1 MKEKFISSYL
11 CQLLVRY
18 VKEKRDNEFEQ
29 ALVRVLI
36 GLVLIYYF
44 NDLQFSQAQAVAA
57 NALNLVFVPSLFVI
71 AAVSMAACVY
81 FWPGEM
87 PIRRILSILLDIA
100 SLTYLLLVGGSHAA
114 PLCFLYQWIVI
125 GYGFR
130 FGRTYLLIALVL
142 ALSGFGIVIVVEPYW
157 QEDQGLAVGLW
168 LGTLLISMY
177 SSTLIGR
184 LYKALERAE
193 EANIA
198 KRQFICSVSH
208 ELRTPLNAIIGMID
222 LMRSTQLDR
231 DQIEML
237 DCLTAT
243 SQVMLTQIEDVL
255 DFSKIE
261 AGKMS
266 VESVQF
272 DLYKIIQGILDI
284 FRYRID
290 PFQIHLSHSISSD
303 VPFQING
310 DQHHLR
316 QILVNLIGNAVKF
329 TEQGRIS
336 VGVSLVAKSLDH
348 IRLRF
353 SVKDTGIGIPMC
365 AQDKIFES
373 FTQADESTTRR
384 FGGTGL
390 GTTICKQL
398 VELMGGQIGFSSIQ
412 GEGSE
417 FWFELEFG
425 LETRSEPVSSELAV
439 ASIRSLVFSPARSQP
454 NLIAQITMACGI
466 APEICHNFQEVVESL
481 EQATLAGKP
490 LRLVFID
497 EPCLDGESLQSYKER
512 ISTATKYFQKIHANG
527 KLTCVLVI
535 RDDALLNEFSHC
547 MELIGL
553 YSIITLPIQRSALI
567 NILHGHLIN
576 IAHSRIG
583 TKPAQLRAEGATIKL
598 AAVVPEKQSGYEIL
612 VAEDNPTNR
621 KVLQKI
627 LERAGHRC
635 TLVKDG
641 DEALDLVER
650 KSFDAII
657 LDMNMP
663 TIPGTDVARLYRLM
677 HGHAADLPIIMF
689 SANATP
695 EARQESLDAGAN
707 AFLAKPIQIDMFLGT
722 LDRLVQKFH
731 AIHPP
736 LIKLKNMSHS
746 NAVLLT
752 RANEPI
758 LNMQALGD
766 LEHVSKDRIFL
777 DDLIVEF
784 IYENKKSLIF
794 LEKAMLAGNQEKV
807 KDIVHSI
814 KGSALSIGAVA
825 LKMMCRRLEKLGK
838 SELETHPEEII
849 QQFKHTFSLL
859 CEQLEEYRQKRLE
872 LMESS

>member
-1 MKEKFISSYL
+1 
-11 CQLLVRY
+11 
-18 VKEKRDNEFEQ
+18 
-29 ALVRVLI
+29 
-36 GLVLIYYF
+36 
-44 NDLQFSQAQAVAA
+44 
-57 NALNLVFVPSLFVI
+57 
-71 AAVSMAACVY
+71 
-81 FWPGEM
+81 
-87 PIRRILSILLDIA
+87 
-100 SLTYLLLVGGSHAA
+100 
-114 PLCFLYQWIVI
+114 
-125 GYGFR
+125 
-130 FGRTYLLIALVL
+130 
-142 ALSGFGIVIVVEPYW
+142 
-157 QEDQGLAVGLW
+157 
-168 LGTLLISMY
+168 
-177 SSTLIGR
+177 
-184 LYKALERAE
+184 
-193 EANIA
+193 
-198 KRQFICSVSH
+198 
-208 ELRTPLNAIIGMID
+208 
-222 LMRSTQLDR
+222 
-231 DQIEML
+231 
-237 DCLTAT
+237 
-243 SQVMLTQIEDVL
+243 
-255 DFSKIE
+255 
-261 AGKMS
+261 
-266 VESVQF
+266 
-272 DLYKIIQGILDI
+272 
-284 FRYRID
+284 
-290 PFQIHLSHSISSD
+290 
-303 VPFQING
+303 
-310 DQHHLR
+310 
-316 QILVNLIGNAVKF
+316 
-329 TEQGRIS
+329 
-336 VGVSLVAKSLDH
+336 
-348 IRLRF
+348 
-353 SVKDTGIGIPMC
+353 
-365 AQDKIFES
+365 
-373 FTQADESTTRR
+373 
-384 FGGTGL
+384 
-390 GTTICKQL
+390 
-398 VELMGGQIGFSSIQ
+398 MGGQIGFSSIQ

-425 LETRSEPVSSELAV
+425 IEAKSEPVSSELAV

-454 NLIAQITMACGI
+454 NVIAQITMACGI
-466 APEICHNFQEVVESL
+466 APEICQNVQEVVESL
-481 EQATLAGKP
+481 EHATLAGKP

-512 ISTATKYFQKIHANG
+512 INSTTKYFQKIHANG
-527 KLTCVLVI
+527 KLTCVLVM
-535 RDDALLNEFSHC
+535 RDDTLLTELSHC

-553 YSIITLPIQRSALI
+553 YSIITLPIQRSALV

-583 TKPAQLRAEGATIKL
+583 TKPAQLRTEGATLKL

-722 LDRLVQKFH
+722 LERLVQQFH

-736 LIKLKNMSHS
+736 MTKLKNISHS

-758 LNMQALGD
+758 LNMQALSD
-766 LEHVSKDRIFL
+766 LENVSKDRLFL
-777 DDLIVEF
+777 DDLIIEF

-794 LEKAMLAGNQEKV
+794 LEKALLAGNQEKI

-838 SELETHPEEII
+838 ADLETHPEEII
-849 QQFKHTFSLL
+849 QQFKHAFSLL

>member
-11 CQLLVRY
+11 IQLLVKY
-18 VKEKRDNEFEQ
+18 VKENRDNEFEQ

-44 NDLQFSQAQAVAA
+44 NDLQFTHPQGIAA
-57 NALNLVFVPSLFVI
+57 NALNLVFVPYLFVI
-71 AAVSMAACVY
+71 AA
-81 FWPGEM
+81 
-87 PIRRILSILLDIA
+87 ILLDIA
-100 SLTYLLLVGGSHAA
+100 PLTYVLLVGGSHAA

-130 FGRTYLLIALVL
+130 FGRNYLLIALVL
-142 ALSGFGIVIVVEPYW
+142 ALSGFGLVIVLAPYW
-157 QEDQGLAVGLW
+157 QEDQGLAIGLW

-184 LYKALERAE
+184 LYTALDRAE

-222 LMRSTQLDR
+222 LMRSTNLDR
-231 DQIEML
+231 DQIEKL

-290 PFQIHLSHSISSD
+290 PFQIHLSHSICSD

-336 VGVSLVAKSLDH
+336 VGVSLVEKTLGYV
-348 IRLRF
+348 RLRF
-353 SVKDTGIGIPMC
+353 SVKDTGIGIPIC

-398 VELMGGQIGFSSIQ
+398 VELMRGEIGFSSIQ

-425 LETRSEPVSSELAV
+425 ADTKSEPVSPELDV
-439 ASIRSLVFSPARSQP
+439 ASVRSVVFSPQRNQT
-454 NLIAQITMACGI
+454 NLVVQITSTCGI
-466 APEICHNFQEVVESL
+466 SPEICTSIQEVVEYL
-481 EQATLAGKP
+481 EHANLIGKP
-490 LRLVFID
+490 VRLVFID
-497 EPCLDGESLQSYKER
+497 APYLDGESLESYTAR
-512 ISTATKYFQKIHANG
+512 ISSTTNYFQKIHAAG
-527 KLTCVLVI
+527 KLTCVLVTS
-535 RDDALLNEFSHC
+535 DSELLNELSLC

-553 YSIITLPIQRSALI
+553 YSIIELPVQRRALI
-567 NILHGHLIN
+567 NVLHGHLIN
-576 IAHSRIG
+576 IAHSRIDP
-583 TKPAQLRAEGATIKL
+583 KPAQLRAESAAIKL
-598 AAVVPEKQSGYEIL
+598 AIVAPEKQSGYEIL

-641 DEALDLVER
+641 NEALDLVER

-689 SANATP
+689 S
-695 EARQESLDAGAN
+695 
-707 AFLAKPIQIDMFLGT
+707 
-722 LDRLVQKFH
+722 
-731 AIHPP
+731 
-736 LIKLKNMSHS
+736 
-746 NAVLLT
+746 
-752 RANEPI
+752 
-758 LNMQALGD
+758 
-766 LEHVSKDRIFL
+766 
-777 DDLIVEF
+777 
-784 IYENKKSLIF
+784 EN
-794 LEKAMLAGNQEKV
+794 
-807 KDIVHSI
+807 
-814 KGSALSIGAVA
+814 
-825 LKMMCRRLEKLGK
+825 
-838 SELETHPEEII
+838 
-849 QQFKHTFSLL
+849 
-859 CEQLEEYRQKRLE
+859 
-872 LMESS
+872 SSW

>member
-1 MKEKFISSYL
+1 MKEKFISSYVIR
-11 CQLLVRY
+11 LLVRY

-44 NDLQFSQAQAVAA
+44 NDLQFANPQGLAA

-71 AAVSMAACVY
+71 AAVLMVACVY
-81 FWPGEM
+81 FWPGER
-87 PIRRILSILLDIA
+87 PVRRILSILLDIA
-100 SLTYLLLVGGSHAA
+100 SLTYLLIVGGSHAA

-125 GYGFR
+125 GNGFR

-142 ALSGFGIVIVVEPYW
+142 ALSGFGLVIVVSPYW
-157 QEDQGLAVGLW
+157 QDDQGLALGLW

-184 LYKALERAE
+184 LYKALDRAE

-272 DLYKIIQGILDI
+272 DLYKIIQSILDI

-290 PFQIHLSHSISSD
+290 PFQIHLSHSICSD

-336 VGVSLVAKSLDH
+336 VSVSLVSKTLSH

-398 VELMGGQIGFSSIQ
+398 VELMGGEIGFSSIQ

-425 LETRSEPVSSELAV
+425 METKLNLVSSELAV
-439 ASIRSLVFSPARSQP
+439 ASIRSLVFSPVRSQP

-466 APEICHNFQEVVESL
+466 APEISQSVEGVVESL
-481 EQATLAGKP
+481 EHATLAGKP
-490 LRLVFID
+490 VRLVFID
-497 EPCLDGESLQSYKER
+497 EPYLDGESVEIYKER
-512 ISTATKYFQKIHANG
+512 IGSTTRYFQKIHANG
-527 KLTCVLVI
+527 KLTCVLVA
-535 RDDALLNEFSHC
+535 RDSSLLNELSHC

-553 YSIITLPIQRSALI
+553 YSIITLPLQRVTLI
-567 NILHGHLIN
+567 NVLHGHLIN

-583 TKPAQLRAEGATIKL
+583 VKPAQLRTEGTAIKL

-722 LDRLVQKFH
+722 LDRLVQQFH
-731 AIHPP
+731 TIHPP
-736 LIKLKNMSHS
+736 LTKLKTMSHS
-746 NAVLLT
+746 NELLLA

-758 LNMQALGD
+758 LNMQALSD
-766 LEHVSKDRIFL
+766 LEHVSKDKIFL

-794 LEKAMLAGNQEKV
+794 LEKALLSGDQEKV

-814 KGSALSIGAVA
+814 KGSALSIGAVS
-825 LKMMCRRLEKLGK
+825 LKMMCRRLEKIGK
-838 SELETHPEEII
+838 VELEAYPEEII
-849 QQFKHTFSLL
+849 QQFRYAFSLL

>member
-1 MKEKFISSYL
+1 
-11 CQLLVRY
+11 
-18 VKEKRDNEFEQ
+18 
-29 ALVRVLI
+29 
-36 GLVLIYYF
+36 
-44 NDLQFSQAQAVAA
+44 
-57 NALNLVFVPSLFVI
+57 
-71 AAVSMAACVY
+71 
-81 FWPGEM
+81 
-87 PIRRILSILLDIA
+87 
-100 SLTYLLLVGGSHAA
+100 
-114 PLCFLYQWIVI
+114 
-125 GYGFR
+125 
-130 FGRTYLLIALVL
+130 
-142 ALSGFGIVIVVEPYW
+142 
-157 QEDQGLAVGLW
+157 
-168 LGTLLISMY
+168 
-177 SSTLIGR
+177 
-184 LYKALERAE
+184 
-193 EANIA
+193 
-198 KRQFICSVSH
+198 
-208 ELRTPLNAIIGMID
+208 
-222 LMRSTQLDR
+222 
-231 DQIEML
+231 
-237 DCLTAT
+237 
-243 SQVMLTQIEDVL
+243 
-255 DFSKIE
+255 
-261 AGKMS
+261 
-266 VESVQF
+266 
-272 DLYKIIQGILDI
+272 
-284 FRYRID
+284 
-290 PFQIHLSHSISSD
+290 
-303 VPFQING
+303 
-310 DQHHLR
+310 
-316 QILVNLIGNAVKF
+316 
-329 TEQGRIS
+329 
-336 VGVSLVAKSLDH
+336 
-348 IRLRF
+348 
-353 SVKDTGIGIPMC
+353 
-365 AQDKIFES
+365 
-373 FTQADESTTRR
+373 
-384 FGGTGL
+384 
-390 GTTICKQL
+390 
-398 VELMGGQIGFSSIQ
+398 
-412 GEGSE
+412 
-417 FWFELEFG
+417 
-425 LETRSEPVSSELAV
+425 
-439 ASIRSLVFSPARSQP
+439 
-454 NLIAQITMACGI
+454 
-466 APEICHNFQEVVESL
+466 
-481 EQATLAGKP
+481 
-490 LRLVFID
+490 
-497 EPCLDGESLQSYKER
+497 
-512 ISTATKYFQKIHANG
+512 
-527 KLTCVLVI
+527 
-535 RDDALLNEFSHC
+535 

-838 SELETHPEEII
+838 AELETHPEEII

>member
-1 MKEKFISSYL
+1 MKEKLIASYAF
-11 CQLLVRY
+11 QLLVRY

-44 NDLQFSQAQAVAA
+44 NDLQFANPHGAAA

-71 AAVSMAACVY
+71 AAVLMAACVY
-81 FWPGEM
+81 FWPGER

-142 ALSGFGIVIVVEPYW
+142 ALSGFGLVIVVEPYW
-157 QEDQGLAVGLW
+157 QDDQGLAVGLW

-184 LYKALERAE
+184 LYKALDRAE

-272 DLYKIIQGILDI
+272 DLYKIIQSILDI

-290 PFQIHLSHSISSD
+290 PFQIHLSHSICSD

-336 VGVSLVAKSLDH
+336 VGVSLVAKTLGH

-353 SVKDTGIGIPMC
+353 SVKDTGIGIPMS

-417 FWFELEFG
+417 FWFELEFEI
-425 LETRSEPVSSELAV
+425 ETKSESVSSELAV
-439 ASIRSLVFSPARSQP
+439 ASIRSLIFSQVRNQP
-454 NLIAQITMACGI
+454 NLLAQITTTCGI
-466 APEICHNFQEVVESL
+466 APEICQSVEEVVESL
-481 EQATLAGKP
+481 EHATLAGKP
-490 LRLVFID
+490 VRLVFID
-497 EPCLDGESLQSYKER
+497 QPYLDGESLQSYKER
-512 ISTATKYFQKIHANG
+512 VSSITQYFQKIHANG
-527 KLTCVLVI
+527 KLTCVLVT
-535 RDDALLNEFSHC
+535 RGREFLNELSQS
-547 MELIGL
+547 MELMGL
-553 YSIITLPIQRSALI
+553 YSIITLPLQRIALI
-567 NILHGHLIN
+567 NVLHGHLIN

-583 TKPAQLRAEGATIKL
+583 VKHAQLRTEGVAIKL

-707 AFLAKPIQIDMFLGT
+707 AFLAKPIQIDMFLAT
-722 LDRLVQKFH
+722 LDRLVQQFH
-731 AIHPP
+731 TKHPP
-736 LIKLKNMSHS
+736 LTKQKKMSHS
-746 NAVLLT
+746 NELLLT

-758 LNMQALGD
+758 LNIQALGD
-766 LEHVSKDRIFL
+766 LEHVSKDKMFL

-784 IYENKKSLIF
+784 IYENKKSLML
-794 LEKAMLAGNQEKV
+794 LEKSLLAGNQEKV

-814 KGSALSIGAVA
+814 KGSALSIGAVS
-825 LKMMCRRLEKLGK
+825 LKMMCRRLEKLSK
-838 SELETHPEEII
+838 ADLEIYPEEII
-849 QQFKHTFSLL
+849 QQFKHAFSLL

-872 LMESS
+872 LMEST

>member
-1 MKEKFISSYL
+1 
-11 CQLLVRY
+11 
-18 VKEKRDNEFEQ
+18 
-29 ALVRVLI
+29 
-36 GLVLIYYF
+36 
-44 NDLQFSQAQAVAA
+44 
-57 NALNLVFVPSLFVI
+57 
-71 AAVSMAACVY
+71 
-81 FWPGEM
+81 M
-87 PIRRILSILLDIA
+87 PIRRILTILLDIA
-100 SLTYLLLVGGSHAA
+100 SLTYLLIVGGSHAA

-142 ALSGFGIVIVVEPYW
+142 ALSGFGLVIVVEPYW
-157 QEDQGLAVGLW
+157 QDDQGLAVGLW

-184 LYKALERAE
+184 LYKALDRAE

-290 PFQIHLSHSISSD
+290 PFQIHLSHSICSD

-336 VGVSLVAKSLDH
+336 VGVSIVAKSLGH

-353 SVKDTGIGIPMC
+353 SVKDTGIGIPMS

-373 FTQADESTTRR
+373 FTQGDESTTRR

-425 LETRSEPVSSELAV
+425 IEAKSESVSSELAV

-454 NLIAQITMACGI
+454 NLLGQITTACGI
-466 APEICHNFQEVVESL
+466 GPEICQTVEEVVESL
-481 EQATLAGKP
+481 ERATLAGKP
-490 LRLVFID
+490 IRLVFID
-497 EPCLDGESLQSYKER
+497 QPCLDGESLQSYKER
-512 ISTATKYFQKIHANG
+512 ISSITQYFQKIHANG
-527 KLTCVLVI
+527 KLTCVLVT
-535 RDDALLNEFSHC
+535 RSEEFLNELCHC
-547 MELIGL
+547 MELMSL
-553 YSIITLPIQRSALI
+553 YSIITLPLQRITL
-567 NILHGHLIN
+567 NNVLHGHLIN
-576 IAHSRIG
+576 IEHSRIG
-583 TKPAQLRAEGATIKL
+583 VKPAQLRTEGVAIKL
-598 AAVVPEKQSGYEIL
+598 VTVVPEKQSGYEIL

-707 AFLAKPIQIDMFLGT
+707 AFLAKPIQIDMFLAT
-722 LDRLVQKFH
+722 LDRLVQQFH
-731 AIHPP
+731 TKHPP
-736 LIKLKNMSHS
+736 LTKQKKMV
-746 NAVLLT
+746 NANELLLT
-752 RANEPI
+752 RVNEPV
-758 LNMQALGD
+758 LNIQALGD
-766 LEHVSKDRIFL
+766 LEHVSKDKMFL

-784 IYENKKSLIF
+784 IYENKKSIMR
-794 LEKAMLAGNQEKV
+794 LEKSMLAGNQEKV

-814 KGSALSIGAVA
+814 KGSALSIGAVS
-825 LKMMCRRLEKLGK
+825 LKMMCRRLEKMSK
-838 SELETHPEEII
+838 ADLEIYPEEII
-849 QQFKHTFSLL
+849 QQFRYAFSML
-859 CEQLEEYRQKRLE
+859 CEELEEYRQKRLE
-872 LMESS
+872 LMEST